1 MTSSIRETAK
11 EPPDPAI
18 PAGIALLG
26 IFVMGVGGASDAHYA
41 FNAGV
46 GLATLGAAVFV
57 LFVALTALRQRRAR
71 LEGGDGDGGAAKPP
85 HLPRAETRGN
95 PSAGA

>member
-1 MTSSIRETAK
+1 MTNSIRETAK

-46 GLATLGAAVFV
+46 GLAILGAVVFV

-71 LEGGDGDGGAAKPP
+71 LDEGGDGDGGAAKPQ
-85 HLPRAETRGN
+85 T
-95 PSAGA
+95 GA